1 MRPTPLPGLFGD
13 LTRALV
19 GLSPPEPSRDTS
31 PPRQRPCSERIAHP
45 TLAFS
50 VTRQQDCNRL
60 TDRIFGKSADADS
73 QREGLQQRSLGQDV
87 QAGTNRL
94 GQNRDHTVV
103 FLHEDYPPAG

>member
-1 MRPTPLPGLFGD
+1 M
-13 LTRALV
+13 
-19 GLSPPEPSRDTS
+19 
-31 PPRQRPCSERIAHP
+31 
-45 TLAFS
+45 
-50 VTRQQDCNRL
+50 